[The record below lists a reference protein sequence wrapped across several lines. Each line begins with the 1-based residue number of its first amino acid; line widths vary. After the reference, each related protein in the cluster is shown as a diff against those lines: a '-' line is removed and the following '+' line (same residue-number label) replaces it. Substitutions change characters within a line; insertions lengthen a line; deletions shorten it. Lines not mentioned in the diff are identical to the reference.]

1 MWPARGVAP
10 EQPTCS
16 PPRSPAGHGTAA
28 ATLPQLPNPLLR
40 VTRCTLDGRSS
51 CGRPYVRSHALSPPL
66 LTLLVSSNVRRGTL
80 IFTQRVFD
88 VPIMGSFKLLH
99 VMLWLTAVAFLS
111 EPGDNILR
119 CLSLMLKAT
128 ALGWPWL
135 LQGASLCA

>member
-1 MWPARGVAP
+1 MASPRSRAGTAHLLASSLVAP
-10 EQPTCS
+10 APRMNTLHAQWLLILRASTCALACSFPS
-16 PPRSPAGHGTAA
+16 PLT
-28 ATLPQLPNPLLR
+28 PL
-40 VTRCTLDGRSS
+40 T
-51 CGRPYVRSHALSPPL
+51 
-66 LTLLVSSNVRRGTL
+66 SSNVRRGTL